1 MPKAFVSPSGERK
14 LLLVNKRDR
23 EFEIS
28 LPEAGGGKI
37 EMIDLTTGSNPPA
50 SSSIAGSTFKLG
62 GFGVAAVTL
71 AK

>member
-1 MPKAFVSPSGERK
+1 
-14 LLLVNKRDR
+14 LLINKHDQ

-28 LPEAGGGKI
+28 LPEAGGAKI
-37 EMIDLTTGSNPPA
+37 ETIDLTTGSNPPA
-50 SSSIAGSTFKLG
+50 SSSIAGSNFKLG